1 MGNDSPAPEALPDAL
16 SDALSDA
23 RSDALPDAL
32 LEAVPNFSEG
42 RSPETLRL
50 LTEAA
55 GGPLLDAHAD
65 PSHHR
70 SVLTLAG
77 SAPELRSSALS
88 LFETAMRHI
97 DLRRH
102 HGEHP
107 RIGSLDVLPIVPL
120 GETDMEAAVRLARS
134 LAEEIGA
141 TQSVPVFLY
150 GEAEPDRRLLPR
162 IRRGGLRG
170 LAHRLARGEIRSDY
184 GPDALHPSAGGI
196 AVGARKPLIAF
207 NVNLDTPD
215 VNVSRAI
222 AGRIRTSGGGLPALR
237 AIGVRQDDPAGRR
250 VLAQVSMNLLDWRR
264 TSLADAFRRVLSEAG
279 AAGAG
284 VAHSEIVGL
293 VPRAAT
299 WPGMEMEIALREPVR
314 TIEGVYR
321 SVAKPT

>member
-1 MGNDSPAPEALPDAL
+1 MGNDSSVAN
-16 SDALSDA
+16 
-23 RSDALPDAL
+23 AL

-42 RSPETLRL
+42 RSAETLRL
-50 LTEAA
+50 LVEAA
-55 GGPLLDAHAD
+55 GRPLLDAHAD

-77 SAPELRSSALS
+77 SASELRSSALS
-88 LFETAMRHI
+88 LLETAIRRI

-107 RIGSLDVLPIVPL
+107 RIGALDVLPIVPL
-120 GETDMEAAVRLARS
+120 GETGMEQAVRLARS

-141 TQSVPVFLY
+141 FQSVPVFLY
-150 GEAEPDRRLLPR
+150 GEAEPGRRTLPQ

-170 LAHRLARGEIRSDY
+170 LRNHLARGELRSDY
-184 GPDALHPSAGGI
+184 GPAALHPSAGGI
-196 AVGARKPLIAF
+196 AVGARQPLIAF

-215 VNVSRAI
+215 VETARAI

-237 AIGVRQDDPAGRR
+237 AIGVRQDDPAGHR

-279 AAGAG
+279 TAGTG
-284 VAHSEIVGL
+284 VVHSEIVGL

-299 WPGMEMEIALREPVR
+299 WPGMEMEIALREPAR
-314 TIEGVYR
+314 TIEGVYAAR
-321 SVAKPT
+321 SVEQPP